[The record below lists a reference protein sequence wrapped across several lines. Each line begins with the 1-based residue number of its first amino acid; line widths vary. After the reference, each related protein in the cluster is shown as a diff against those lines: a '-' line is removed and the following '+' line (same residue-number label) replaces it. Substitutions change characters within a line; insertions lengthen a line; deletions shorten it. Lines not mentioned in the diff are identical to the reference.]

1 MSKHSTLMASL
12 VLVAWANVS
21 LACSPPA
28 KPELP
33 DPATA
38 VTPQMVKAKNDV
50 KTYLDDAE
58 AYLKCKI
65 STAQHNKMVD
75 DMHAVA
81 DAFNKIV
88 RAYKERMSG

>member
-1 MSKHSTLMASL
+1 MKQLPTLVTFLSLSMS
-12 VLVAWANVS
+12 ANMS
-21 LACSPPA
+21 LACTPPA

-50 KTYLDDAE
+50 SEYLAAAE
-58 AYLKCKI
+58 TYLKCKI
-65 STAQHNKMVD
+65 STNHHNAMVD
-75 DMHAVA
+75 DMHEVA
-81 DAFNKIV
+81 DKFNSIV